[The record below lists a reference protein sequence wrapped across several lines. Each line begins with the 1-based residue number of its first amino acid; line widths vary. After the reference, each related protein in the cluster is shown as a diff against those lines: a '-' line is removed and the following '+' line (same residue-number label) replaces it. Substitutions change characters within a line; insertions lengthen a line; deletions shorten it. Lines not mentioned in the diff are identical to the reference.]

1 MRVSVSVSFLV
12 GGRRSEEV
20 ALLLFIHEIEFDLI
34 RLKKGRE
41 GRNLIEDQK
50 KVEGEEEEEDQVSE
64 LRWSRVES

>member
-1 MRVSVSVSFLV
+1 MRVSVSFLV
-12 GGRRSEEV
+12 RGRRSEEV

-50 KVEGEEEEEDQVSE
+50 KVEGEEEEEEEDQVSE